1 MGGIEKVNRA
11 IVKAL
16 NDFISEDV
24 LNANSISCYDDNTDK
39 KYDLYNIHTC
49 CFGSKLNFTI
59 KAIKMAKNADIVLV
73 SHINLAFVGIL
84 IKFFYPKIKIGLMTH
99 GIEIWDGQSIHKKY
113 FLNICSRLLA
123 VSRFTAEK
131 LKSVHGIKSVKIHVL
146 SNCLDPYFEIPTI
159 FEKPNYLLDRYNLQT
174 NQPVLLTIT
183 RISSR
188 DKYKGYDTIIDI
200 IAELKNEFP
209 TIKYLLAGSS
219 DESERIRI
227 RNLINLRNLTNDILL
242 PGFINEQEIIDHFL
256 LADTFVMPSKKEG
269 FGIVFIE
276 AAACGTTV
284 IAGNKDGSVDA
295 LLEGKIGEL
304 VDPDDKVMLKE
315 TMRKTLIYKLSINKK
330 KELSK
335 ITEEN
340 FSFKNYKS
348 KLLNEL
354 QNFE

>member
-16 NDFISEDV
+16 NDFISEDK
-24 LNANSISCYDDNTDK
+24 LKANSISCYDDQSDE
-39 KYDLYNIHTC
+39 KYDSLNIHTG
-49 CFGSKLNFTI
+49 CFGSKINFTI

-84 IKFFYPKIKIGLMTH
+84 IKLFYPKIKIGLMAH

-113 FLNICSRLLA
+113 FMNICSRLLA

-131 LKSVHGIKSVKIHVL
+131 LKTVHGIKSIKIHVL
-146 SNCLDPYFEIPTI
+146 SNCLDPFFEIPTI
-159 FEKPNYLLDRYNLQT
+159 FEKPNYLLERYKLQID
-174 NQPVLLTIT
+174 QPVFLTVT
-183 RISSR
+183 RISSKE
-188 DKYKGYDTIIDI
+188 KYKGYDSIIDI
-200 IAELKNEFP
+200 IAQLKNEFP
-209 TIKYLLAGSS
+209 MIRYLLAGKY
-219 DESERIRI
+219 DEIERIRI
-227 RNLINLRNLTNDILL
+227 QGLINSRNLTEEVLL
-242 PGFINEQEIIDHFL
+242 PGFIKEKEIIDHFL

-284 IAGNKDGSVDA
+284 IAGNKDGSVEA
-295 LLEGKIGEL
+295 LLNGEIGEL
-304 VDPDDKVMLKE
+304 VDPDDKLMLKE
-315 TMRKTLIYKLSINKK
+315 TMRKTLINKLSINKK
-330 KELSK
+330 KEVSK

-354 QNFE
+354 QNFG